1 MGSFFLEIS
10 QETVNTVVRI
20 SLGVVGTII
29 GSVGVWL
36 LKILVNLIR
45 KMAGDISDMKM
56 NQMQLQLNH
65 DHVKAE
71 IVGVKDRVTKLE
83 DVVYER

>member
-45 KMAGDISDMKM
+45 KMAGDISDIKTQQALFAAAHENMKG
-56 NQMQLQLNH
+56 
-65 DHVKAE
+65 E
-71 IVGVKDRVTKLE
+71 IVEVKKRVDNLE
-83 DVVYER
+83 DEVFRK